1 MRIPIGV
8 VEIILRMVEEKQLA
22 EYNERLTEHK
32 KKFPNSFSIF
42 ENIGEVYRNH
52 YETENIHEVV
62 IVRDCE
68 IDVVEGWRTIDASIS
83 FIQFYK
89 SWFDNSFL

>member
-42 ENIGEVYRNH
+42 ENI
-52 YETENIHEVV
+52 
-62 IVRDCE
+62 
-68 IDVVEGWRTIDASIS
+68 
-83 FIQFYK
+83 
-89 SWFDNSFL
+89 